1 MKLWKKYTP
10 LIVKAI
16 KKQLTKKGAH
26 WKADAYSGLL
36 AYFDQ

>member
-1 MKLWKKYTP
+1 LGCKSAGERRKKEEMKLWKKYTP

-26 WKADAYSGLL
+26 
-36 AYFDQ
+36 